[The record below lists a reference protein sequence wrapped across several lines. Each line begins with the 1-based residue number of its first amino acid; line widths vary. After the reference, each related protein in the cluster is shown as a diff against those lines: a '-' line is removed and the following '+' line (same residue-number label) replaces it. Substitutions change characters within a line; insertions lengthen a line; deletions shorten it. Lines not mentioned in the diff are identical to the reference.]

1 MNVRFYSNFFSI
13 IVETATRKVALS
25 MYHKCE
31 SLPALIEADLGAE
44 YSKASSPNPSPGRIV
59 LLA

>member
-1 MNVRFYSNFFSI
+1 MNARFYSNFFSI
-13 IVETATRKVALS
+13 MVETAIRKVALS
-25 MYHKCE
+25 MYHKCD

-44 YSKASSPNPSPGRIV
+44 YSKANSPNPSPGRMV